1 MFKNH
6 YVEKSQTKKNV
17 VYDSWN
23 NTLTKW
29 ILKAYYPVNRCR
41 KDHWQNPTSIHDK
54 TLSKQYMLLLSHFSR
69 VRLCVTPWT
78 AAHQASPSLGFS
90 RQEHW
95 SGLPFPSPL
104 QLLEVLNGWTLGQNV
119 TIKYFLLS
127 LFLATYSLLLIQHLF
142 NISGTQ
148 MSNDSF

>member
-29 ILKAYYPVNRCR
+29 ILKAYYPLNRCR

-54 TLSKQYMLLLSHFSR
+54 TLSKQCMLLLSHFSR
-69 VRLCVTPWT
+69 VRLCATPWT
-78 AAHQASPSLGFS
+78 AAYQASPSMGFS
-90 RQEHW
+90 RQEYW
-95 SGLPFPSPL
+95 SGLPFPSPRIYVL
-104 QLLEVLNGWTLGQNV
+104 KYSLPTSQIFKLKKICQSGLSWWLNGKEWK
-119 TIKYFLLS
+119 IPWRRK
-127 LFLATYSLLLIQHLF
+127 
-142 NISGTQ
+142 
-148 MSNDSF
+148 